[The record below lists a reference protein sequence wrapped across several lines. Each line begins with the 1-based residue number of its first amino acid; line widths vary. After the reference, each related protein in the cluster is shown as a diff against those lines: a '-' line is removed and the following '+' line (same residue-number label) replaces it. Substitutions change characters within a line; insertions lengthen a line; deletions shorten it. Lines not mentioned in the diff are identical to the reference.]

1 MSFYYDKYTSHVYI
15 DDVYDENWCDRDWYD
30 DSWYDDNENCFK
42 QTDIHD
48 YRDMISSKTYSQY
61 SHQNINEKYY
71 Y

>member
-1 MSFYYDKYTSHVYI
+1 MLFHYDKYTSSVDI
-15 DDVYDENWCDRDWYD
+15 DDVYYKNWYD
-30 DSWYDDNENCFK
+30 RGWYDRGWYDNENCFK

-61 SHQNINEKYY
+61 LNQNINEKYY